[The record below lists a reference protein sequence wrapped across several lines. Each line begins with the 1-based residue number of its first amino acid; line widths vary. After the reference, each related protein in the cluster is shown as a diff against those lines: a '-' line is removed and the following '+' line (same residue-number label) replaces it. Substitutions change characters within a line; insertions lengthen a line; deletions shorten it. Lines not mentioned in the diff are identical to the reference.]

1 MNAPT
6 DPAMRVLTVRLPDGA
21 GGVCEHEVL
30 ETQDMSVLSLL
41 KQLRGVLP
49 AALRDAS
56 LCHAGAC
63 NTCGIVVDGQP
74 GVACSQFT
82 RSLGPVIDIAPG
94 EHARGC
100 RDERAP
106 RPDPAH
112 PAQQPDRGHCPPLAG
127 FPR

>member
-30 ETQDMSVLSLL
+30 ETQDMSVLCIL
-41 KQLRGVLP
+41 KQLRSVLP
-49 AALRDAS
+49 AALRDAA

-63 NTCGIVVDGQP
+63 NTCGIVVDGQA

-82 RSLGPVIDIAPG
+82 RTLGSVIDITAG
-94 EHARGC
+94 EHARGWDAL
-100 RDERAP
+100 RDDARKV
-106 RPDPAH
+106 H
-112 PAQQPDRGHCPPLAG
+112 GS
-127 FPR
+127 

>member
-94 EHARGC
+94 EHARGWDAL
-100 RDERAP
+100 RDDTRKV
-106 RPDPAH
+106 H
-112 PAQQPDRGHCPPLAG
+112 GS
-127 FPR
+127 